1 MKKLVAC
8 LLSVATMVATLYTPA
23 FAYEGQPLGR
33 NVAYNRTV
41 NVSNS
46 FNTNEY
52 NKPDF
57 LTDGNLE
64 RGYQTACVSSNK
76 DNPYEDPQTW
86 SIDLG
91 RSYEI
96 DKIVLYWENAAA
108 KKYKIYVSE
117 NKTDW
122 MEVASEEAGE
132 KGRFKYDFAPTNA
145 RYVKIEL
152 EERTME
158 IYGYCMYEWQIF
170 TVGSVEEKEM
180 PNLAKNA
187 TAVASSDDGENSAE
201 KAIDGDEGTMW
212 RTEYIQDPT
221 VTDEEKADENI
232 TLSWNSPQTFDTVK
246 VKWGGGYMKGYKLQT
261 SDDGETWT
269 DMYEVTSG
277 IASEYRNIRLKEA
290 VTTSHLRL
298 QGITFGAYCFE
309 IYEIQ
314 VYDQTNVPVE
324 SINLNYTSKKLNL
337 DKEEDNKVELEY
349 KLSPF
354 NTSQTDI
361 VWSSSNE
368 AVAEVKNGVVT
379 GKSVGT
385 AIITIAS
392 KDNPNVNK
400 ECIVNVSRELDK
412 STVTAV
418 KSDNNIRVNWS
429 RVAHASSYILSRYNK
444 ITGFVG
450 KVYEGSDT
458 EFEDKDLLSGKYV
471 YTVTAVVDKN
481 DANANLYSNSISE
494 ESEAVI
500 IPEPVTGIEV
510 ANDYKHMGL
519 FVGGS
524 GKIRYSVLPGNATN
538 TNVTF
543 KSLNEKVATVD
554 ANGVVTGVSEGN
566 ADIVITTE
574 EGGFEAKCTVRVDG
588 IDARGIERV
597 GDKTVTMGLNQT
609 RQLQVKITPSD
620 TTNKNVQWTSSNNSV
635 ATVDSNGVVT
645 SKNSGSTIITATTH
659 NGLKTEFF
667 IEVETPVTNI
677 TLNSNEINLNPGGTF
692 KLDATVN
699 PSNASNKNIKWISA
713 NESIATV
720 DQSGNVAADVAGT
733 TYISAV
739 SADGKVVATCTVN
752 VSKPVVTKPAKVKIK
767 SAKKKGKKVTLKW
780 KKISDAAGYVVYMKT
795 NSGKFKAV
803 KTVKKAKK
811 VKAVISLKKGN
822 KYSFKIRAYKLDEET
837 NVYGAYSKIKKVQIG
852 QLLSKISFMPRISR
866 NS

>member
-8 LLSVATMVATLYTPA
+8 LLSVATMVTTLYTPA

-86 SIDLG
+86 SMDLG

-96 DKIVLYWENAAA
+96 DKVVLYWENAAA

-180 PNLAKNA
+180 PNLAENA

-349 KLSPF
+349 NLSPS

-368 AVAEVKNGVVT
+368 AVAEVKNGVVA
-379 GKSVGT
+379 GKSVGR
-385 AIITIAS
+385 ADITIAS
-392 KDNPNVNK
+392 KDNPNVK
-400 ECIVNVSRELDK
+400 KTCVVYVSKELDK
-412 STVTAV
+412 SKVTAV
-418 KSDNNIRVNWS
+418 RNDKNINVNWTK
-429 RVAHASSYILSRYNK
+429 VAHASSYVLSRYNK
-444 ITGFVG
+444 ITGIVNDI
-450 KVYEGSDT
+450 YEGTDT
-458 EFEDKDLLSGKYV
+458 AFEDKDLTSGKYV
-471 YTVTAVVDKN
+471 YTVKAILDEN
-481 DANANLYSNSISE
+481 EADANLYSNSVSE

-510 ANDYKHMGL
+510 ANGYQHMGL

-720 DQSGNVAADVAGT
+720 DQSGNVTADVAGT

-837 NVYGAYSKIKKVQIG
+837 NVYGAYSKIKKV
-852 QLLSKISFMPRISR
+852 KM
-866 NS
+866 

>member
-8 LLSVATMVATLYTPA
+8 LLSVATTVATLYTPA

-86 SIDLG
+86 SMDLG

-96 DKIVLYWENAAA
+96 DKVVLYWENAAA

-180 PNLAKNA
+180 PNLAENA
-187 TAVASSDDGENSAE
+187 TAVSSSDDGENSAE

-221 VTDEEKADENI
+221 VTDEEKANENI

-337 DKEEDNKVELEY
+337 DKKEDNKVELEY
-349 KLSPF
+349 NLAPS
-354 NTSQTDI
+354 NTSQTDV

-368 AVAEVKNGVVT
+368 AVAEVKNGVVA
-379 GKSVGT
+379 GKSVGR
-385 AIITIAS
+385 ADITIAS
-392 KDNPNVNK
+392 KDNPNVK
-400 ECIVNVSRELDK
+400 KTCVVYVSKELDK
-412 STVTAV
+412 SKVTAV
-418 KSDNNIRVNWS
+418 RNDKNINVNWTK
-429 RVAHASSYILSRYNK
+429 VAHASSYVLSRYNK
-444 ITGFVG
+444 STGIVNDI
-450 KVYEGSDT
+450 YEGTDT
-458 EFEDKDLLSGKYV
+458 AFEDKDLTSGKYV
-471 YTVTAVVDKN
+471 YTVKAIVDEN
-481 DANANLYSNSISE
+481 AADANLYSNSVSE

-500 IPEPVTGIEV
+500 IPESVTGIEV
-510 ANDYKHMGL
+510 ANDYQHMGL
-519 FVGGS
+519 FVGGI
-524 GKIRYSVLPGNATN
+524 GKIRYSVLPNNATN

-543 KSLNEKVATVD
+543 KSLNEKVAIVD

-720 DQSGNVAADVAGT
+720 DQSGNVTADVAGT

-803 KTVKKAKK
+803 KTVKKAKT

-837 NVYGAYSKIKKVQIG
+837 NVYGAYSKIKKV
-852 QLLSKISFMPRISR
+852 KM
-866 NS
+866 

>member
-180 PNLAKNA
+180 SNLAENA

-212 RTEYIQDPT
+212 RTEYIQDPK

-349 KLSPF
+349 NIAPS
-354 NTSQTDI
+354 NTSQTDV

-368 AVAEVKNGVVT
+368 AVAEVKNGVVA
-379 GKSVGT
+379 GKSVGR
-385 AIITIAS
+385 ADITIAS
-392 KDNPNVNK
+392 KDNQNVK
-400 ECIVNVSRELDK
+400 KTCVVYVSKELDK
-412 STVTAV
+412 SKVTAV
-418 KSDNNIRVNWS
+418 RNDKNINVNWTK
-429 RVAHASSYILSRYNK
+429 VAHASSYVLSRYNK
-444 ITGFVG
+444 STGIVNDI
-450 KVYEGSDT
+450 YEGTDT
-458 EFEDKDLLSGKYV
+458 AFEDKDLTSGKYV
-471 YTVTAVVDKN
+471 YTVKAIVDEN
-481 DANANLYSNSISE
+481 DADANLYSNSVSE

-510 ANDYKHMGL
+510 ANDYQHMGL

-659 NGLKTEFF
+659 NELKTEFF
-667 IEVETPVTNI
+667 IEVETSVTNI

-837 NVYGAYSKIKKVQIG
+837 NVYGAYSKIKKV
-852 QLLSKISFMPRISR
+852 KM
-866 NS
+866 

>member
-86 SIDLG
+86 SMDLG

-96 DKIVLYWENAAA
+96 DKVVLYWENAAA

-180 PNLAKNA
+180 PNLAENA
-187 TAVASSDDGENSAE
+187 TAVSSSDDGENSAE

-221 VTDEEKADENI
+221 VTDEEKANENI

-349 KLSPF
+349 NIAPS
-354 NTSQTDI
+354 NTSQTDV

-368 AVAEVKNGVVT
+368 AVAEVKNGVVA
-379 GKSVGT
+379 GKSVGR
-385 AIITIAS
+385 ADITIAS
-392 KDNPNVNK
+392 KDNPNVK
-400 ECIVNVSRELDK
+400 KTCVVYVSKELDK
-412 STVTAV
+412 SKVTAV
-418 KSDNNIRVNWS
+418 RNDKNINVNWTK
-429 RVAHASSYILSRYNK
+429 VAHASSYVLSRYNK
-444 ITGFVG
+444 STGIVNDI
-450 KVYEGSDT
+450 YEGTDT
-458 EFEDKDLLSGKYV
+458 AFEDKDLTSGKYV
-471 YTVTAVVDKN
+471 YTVKAIVDEN
-481 DANANLYSNSISE
+481 AADANLYSNSVSE

-500 IPEPVTGIEV
+500 IPESVTGIEV
-510 ANDYKHMGL
+510 ANDYQHMGL

-524 GKIRYSVLPGNATN
+524 GKIRYSVIPSNATN

-543 KSLNEKVATVD
+543 KSLNEKVAIVD

-588 IDARGIERV
+588 IDARDIERV

-635 ATVDSNGVVT
+635 ATVDSNGVVI

-720 DQSGNVAADVAGT
+720 DQSGNVTADVAGT

-803 KTVKKAKK
+803 KTVKKAKT

-837 NVYGAYSKIKKVQIG
+837 NVYGAYSKIKKV
-852 QLLSKISFMPRISR
+852 KM
-866 NS
+866 

>member
-23 FAYEGQPLGR
+23 LAYDGQPLGE
-33 NVAYNRTV
+33 NVAYRRTV
-41 NVSNS
+41 DVSNS

-57 LTDGNLE
+57 LTDGNLD

-86 SIDLG
+86 SMDLG

-145 RYVKIEL
+145 RYVKIKL

-170 TVGSVEEKEM
+170 TVGSVEEKEV
-180 PNLAKNA
+180 PNLAENA
-187 TAVASSDDGENSAE
+187 TVVASSDDGENSAE

-212 RTEYIQDPT
+212 RTEYIQDQT
-221 VTDEEKADENI
+221 VTDEEKANENI

-349 KLSPF
+349 NIAPS
-354 NTSQTDI
+354 NTSQTDV

-368 AVAEVKNGVVT
+368 AVAEVKNGVVA
-379 GKSVGT
+379 GKSVGR
-385 AIITIAS
+385 ADITIAS
-392 KDNPNVNK
+392 KDNPNVK
-400 ECIVNVSRELDK
+400 KICVVYVSKELDK
-412 STVTAV
+412 SKVTAV
-418 KSDNNIRVNWS
+418 RNDKNINVNWTK
-429 RVAHASSYILSRYNK
+429 VAHASSYVLSRYNK
-444 ITGFVG
+444 ITGIVNDI
-450 KVYEGSDT
+450 YEGTDT
-458 EFEDKDLLSGKYV
+458 AFEDKDLTSGKYV
-471 YTVTAVVDKN
+471 YTVKAIVDEN
-481 DANANLYSNSISE
+481 DADTNLYSNSVSE

-510 ANDYKHMGL
+510 ANDYQHMGL

-538 TNVTF
+538 TNATF

-609 RQLQVKITPSD
+609 SQLQVKITPSD

-635 ATVDSNGVVT
+635 ATVDSNGGVT
-645 SKNSGSTIITATTH
+645 SKNSGSTIITVTTH

-803 KTVKKAKK
+803 KTVKKAKT

-837 NVYGAYSKIKKVQIG
+837 NVYGAYSKIKKV
-852 QLLSKISFMPRISR
+852 KM
-866 NS
+866 

>member
-64 RGYQTACVSSNK
+64 RGYQTACVSLNK

-86 SIDLG
+86 SMDLG

-96 DKIVLYWENAAA
+96 NKVVLYWENAAA

-180 PNLAKNA
+180 PNLAENA
-187 TAVASSDDGENSAE
+187 TAVSSSDDGENSAE

-221 VTDEEKADENI
+221 VTDEEKANENI

-324 SINLNYTSKKLNL
+324 NINLNYTSKKLNL

-349 KLSPF
+349 NLAPS
-354 NTSQTDI
+354 NTSQTDV

-368 AVAEVKNGVVT
+368 AVAEVKNGVVA
-379 GKSVGT
+379 GKSVGR
-385 AIITIAS
+385 ADITIAS
-392 KDNPNVNK
+392 KDNPNVK
-400 ECIVNVSRELDK
+400 KTCVVYVSKELDK
-412 STVTAV
+412 SKVTAV
-418 KSDNNIRVNWS
+418 RNDKNINVNWTK
-429 RVAHASSYILSRYNK
+429 VAHASSYVLSRYNK
-444 ITGFVG
+444 STGIVNDI
-450 KVYEGSDT
+450 YEGTDT
-458 EFEDKDLLSGKYV
+458 AFEDKDLTSGKYV
-471 YTVTAVVDKN
+471 YTVKAIVDEN
-481 DANANLYSNSISE
+481 AADANLYSNSVSE

-500 IPEPVTGIEV
+500 IPESVTGIEV
-510 ANDYKHMGL
+510 ANDYQHMGL

-524 GKIRYSVLPGNATN
+524 GKIRYSVIPSNATN

-543 KSLNEKVATVD
+543 KSLNEKVAIVD

-720 DQSGNVAADVAGT
+720 DQSGNVTADVAGT

-739 SADGKVVATCTVN
+739 SADGKVIATCTVN

-803 KTVKKAKK
+803 KTVKKAKT

-837 NVYGAYSKIKKVQIG
+837 NVYGAYSKIKKV
-852 QLLSKISFMPRISR
+852 KM
-866 NS
+866 

>member
-1 MKKLVAC
+1 
-8 LLSVATMVATLYTPA
+8 
-23 FAYEGQPLGR
+23 
-33 NVAYNRTV
+33 
-41 NVSNS
+41 
-46 FNTNEY
+46 
-52 NKPDF
+52 
-57 LTDGNLE
+57 
-64 RGYQTACVSSNK
+64 
-76 DNPYEDPQTW
+76 
-86 SIDLG
+86 
-91 RSYEI
+91 
-96 DKIVLYWENAAA
+96 
-108 KKYKIYVSE
+108 
-117 NKTDW
+117 

-392 KDNPNVNK
+392 KDNQNVK
-400 ECIVNVSRELDK
+400 KTCVVYVSKELDK
-412 STVTAV
+412 SKVTAV
-418 KSDNNIRVNWS
+418 RNDKNINVNWTK
-429 RVAHASSYILSRYNK
+429 VAHASSYVLLRYNK
-444 ITGFVG
+444 STGIVNDI
-450 KVYEGSDT
+450 YEGTDT
-458 EFEDKDLLSGKYV
+458 AFEDKDLTSGKYV
-471 YTVTAVVDKN
+471 YTVKAIVDEN
-481 DANANLYSNSISE
+481 DADANLYSNSVSE

-510 ANDYKHMGL
+510 ANDYQHMGL

-588 IDARGIERV
+588 IDARDIERV

-635 ATVDSNGVVT
+635 TTVDSNGVVT

-720 DQSGNVAADVAGT
+720 DRSGNVTADVAGT

-837 NVYGAYSKIKKVQIG
+837 NVYGAYSKIKKV
-852 QLLSKISFMPRISR
+852 KM
-866 NS
+866 

>member
-86 SIDLG
+86 SMDLG

-96 DKIVLYWENAAA
+96 DKVVLYWENAAA

-117 NKTDW
+117 NKIDW

-180 PNLAKNA
+180 PNLAENA
-187 TAVASSDDGENSAE
+187 TAVSSSDDGENSAE

-221 VTDEEKADENI
+221 VTDEEKANENI

-246 VKWGGGYMKGYKLQT
+246 VKWGGGYMKGYKLQI

-337 DKEEDNKVELEY
+337 DKKEDNKVELEY
-349 KLSPF
+349 NLAPS
-354 NTSQTDI
+354 NTSQTDV

-368 AVAEVKNGVVT
+368 AVAEVKNGVVA
-379 GKSVGT
+379 GKSVGR
-385 AIITIAS
+385 ADITIAS
-392 KDNPNVNK
+392 KDNPNVK
-400 ECIVNVSRELDK
+400 KTCVVYVSKELDK
-412 STVTAV
+412 SKVTAV
-418 KSDNNIRVNWS
+418 RNDKNINVNWTK
-429 RVAHASSYILSRYNK
+429 VAHASSYVLSRYNK
-444 ITGFVG
+444 STGIVNDI
-450 KVYEGSDT
+450 YEGTDT
-458 EFEDKDLLSGKYV
+458 AFEDKDLTSGKYV
-471 YTVTAVVDKN
+471 YTVKAIVDEN
-481 DANANLYSNSISE
+481 AADANLYSNSVSE

-500 IPEPVTGIEV
+500 IPESVTGIEV
-510 ANDYKHMGL
+510 ANDYQHMGL
-519 FVGGS
+519 FVGGI
-524 GKIRYSVLPGNATN
+524 GKIRYSVLPNNATN

-543 KSLNEKVATVD
+543 KSLNEKVAIVD

-635 ATVDSNGVVT
+635 ATVDSNGVVI

-720 DQSGNVAADVAGT
+720 DQSGNVTADVAGT

-767 SAKKKGKKVTLKW
+767 SANKKGKKVTLKW

-803 KTVKKAKK
+803 KTVKKAKT

-837 NVYGAYSKIKKVQIG
+837 NVYGAYSKIKKV
-852 QLLSKISFMPRISR
+852 KM
-866 NS
+866 

>member
-57 LTDGNLE
+57 LTDGNFE

-180 PNLAKNA
+180 SNLAENA

-212 RTEYIQDPT
+212 RTEYIQDPK

-349 KLSPF
+349 NLSPS

-368 AVAEVKNGVVT
+368 AVVEVKNGVVT
-379 GKSVGT
+379 GKSVGR
-385 AIITIAS
+385 ADITIAS
-392 KDNPNVNK
+392 KDNPNVK
-400 ECIVNVSRELDK
+400 KTCVVYVSKELDK
-412 STVTAV
+412 SKVTAV
-418 KSDNNIRVNWS
+418 RNDKNINVNWTK
-429 RVAHASSYILSRYNK
+429 VAHASSYVLSRYNK
-444 ITGFVG
+444 STGIVNDI
-450 KVYEGSDT
+450 YEGTDT
-458 EFEDKDLLSGKYV
+458 AFEDKDLTSGKYI
-471 YTVTAVVDKN
+471 YTVKAIVDEN
-481 DANANLYSNSISE
+481 DADANLYSNSVSE

-510 ANDYKHMGL
+510 ANDYQHMGL

-659 NGLKTEFF
+659 NELKTEFF
-667 IEVETPVTNI
+667 IEVETSVTNI
-677 TLNSNEINLNPGGTF
+677 TLNSNEINLNTGGTF

-752 VSKPVVTKPAKVKIK
+752 VSKLVVTKPAKVKIK

-837 NVYGAYSKIKKVQIG
+837 NVYGAYSKIKKV
-852 QLLSKISFMPRISR
+852 KM
-866 NS
+866 

>member
-86 SIDLG
+86 SMDLG

-96 DKIVLYWENAAA
+96 DKVVLYWENAAA

-180 PNLAKNA
+180 PNLAENA

-221 VTDEEKADENI
+221 VTDEEKANENI

-349 KLSPF
+349 NLAPS
-354 NTSQTDI
+354 NTSQTDV
-361 VWSSSNE
+361 VWSSSNK
-368 AVAEVKNGVVT
+368 AVAEVKNGVVA
-379 GKSVGT
+379 GKSVGR
-385 AIITIAS
+385 ADITIAS
-392 KDNPNVNK
+392 KDNPNVK
-400 ECIVNVSRELDK
+400 KTCVVYVSKELDK
-412 STVTAV
+412 SKVTAV
-418 KSDNNIRVNWS
+418 RNDKNINVNWTK
-429 RVAHASSYILSRYNK
+429 VAHASSYVLSRYNK
-444 ITGFVG
+444 STGIVNDI
-450 KVYEGSDT
+450 YEGTDT
-458 EFEDKDLLSGKYV
+458 AFEDKDLTSGKYV
-471 YTVTAVVDKN
+471 YTVKAIVDEN
-481 DANANLYSNSISE
+481 AADANLYSNSVSE

-510 ANDYKHMGL
+510 ANDYQHMGL

-524 GKIRYSVLPGNATN
+524 GKIRYSVLPSNATN

-597 GDKTVTMGLNQT
+597 GDKTVTMVLNQT

-635 ATVDSNGVVT
+635 ATVDSNGVVI

-720 DQSGNVAADVAGT
+720 DQSGNVTADVAGT

-803 KTVKKAKK
+803 KTVKKAKT

-837 NVYGAYSKIKKVQIG
+837 NVYGAYSKIKKV
-852 QLLSKISFMPRISR
+852 KM
-866 NS
+866 

>member
-86 SIDLG
+86 SMDLG

-96 DKIVLYWENAAA
+96 DKVVLYWENTAA

-180 PNLAKNA
+180 PNLAENA
-187 TAVASSDDGENSAE
+187 TAVSSSDDGENSAE

-221 VTDEEKADENI
+221 VTDEEKANENI

-337 DKEEDNKVELEY
+337 DKKEDNKVELEY
-349 KLSPF
+349 NLAPS
-354 NTSQTDI
+354 NTSQTDV

-368 AVAEVKNGVVT
+368 AVAEVKNGVVA
-379 GKSVGT
+379 GKSVGR
-385 AIITIAS
+385 ADITIAS
-392 KDNPNVNK
+392 KDNPNVK
-400 ECIVNVSRELDK
+400 KTCVVYVSKELDK
-412 STVTAV
+412 SKVTAV
-418 KSDNNIRVNWS
+418 RNDKNINVNWTK
-429 RVAHASSYILSRYNK
+429 VAHASSYVLSRYNK
-444 ITGFVG
+444 STGIVNDI
-450 KVYEGSDT
+450 YEGTDT
-458 EFEDKDLLSGKYV
+458 AFEDKDLTSGKYV
-471 YTVTAVVDKN
+471 YTVKAIVDEN
-481 DANANLYSNSISE
+481 AADANLYSNSVSE

-500 IPEPVTGIEV
+500 IPESVTGIEV
-510 ANDYKHMGL
+510 ANDYQHMGL

-524 GKIRYSVLPGNATN
+524 GKIRYSVIPSNATN

-543 KSLNEKVATVD
+543 KSLNEKVAIVD

-635 ATVDSNGVVT
+635 ATVDSNGVVI

-720 DQSGNVAADVAGT
+720 DQSGNVTADVAGT

-739 SADGKVVATCTVN
+739 SADGKVIATCTVN

-803 KTVKKAKK
+803 KTVKKAKT

-837 NVYGAYSKIKKVQIG
+837 NVYGAYSKIKKV
-852 QLLSKISFMPRISR
+852 KM
-866 NS
+866 

>member
-86 SIDLG
+86 SMDLG

-96 DKIVLYWENAAA
+96 DKVVLYWENAAA

-180 PNLAKNA
+180 PNLAENA

-221 VTDEEKADENI
+221 VTDEEKANENI

-324 SINLNYTSKKLNL
+324 NINLNYTSKKLNL

-349 KLSPF
+349 NLAPS
-354 NTSQTDI
+354 NTSQPDV

-368 AVAEVKNGVVT
+368 AVAEVKNGVVA
-379 GKSVGT
+379 GKSVGR
-385 AIITIAS
+385 ADITIAS
-392 KDNPNVNK
+392 KDNPNVK
-400 ECIVNVSRELDK
+400 KTCVVYVSKELDK
-412 STVTAV
+412 SKVTAV
-418 KSDNNIRVNWS
+418 RNDKNINVNWTK
-429 RVAHASSYILSRYNK
+429 VAHASSYVLSRYNK
-444 ITGFVG
+444 STGIVNDI
-450 KVYEGSDT
+450 YEGTDT
-458 EFEDKDLLSGKYV
+458 AFEDKDLTSGKYV
-471 YTVTAVVDKN
+471 YTVKAIVDEN
-481 DANANLYSNSISE
+481 AADANLYSNSVSE

-500 IPEPVTGIEV
+500 IPESVTGIEV
-510 ANDYKHMGL
+510 ANDYQHMGL

-524 GKIRYSVLPGNATN
+524 GKIRYSVLPSNATN

-543 KSLNEKVATVD
+543 KSLNEKVAIVD

-635 ATVDSNGVVT
+635 ATVDSNGVVI

-720 DQSGNVAADVAGT
+720 DKSGNVTADVAGT

-739 SADGKVVATCTVN
+739 SADGKVIATCTVN

-803 KTVKKAKK
+803 KTVKKAKT

-837 NVYGAYSKIKKVQIG
+837 NVFGDYSKIKKV
-852 QLLSKISFMPRISR
+852 KM
-866 NS
+866 

>member
-86 SIDLG
+86 SMDLG

-96 DKIVLYWENAAA
+96 DKVVLYWENAAA

-180 PNLAKNA
+180 PNLAENA

-221 VTDEEKADENI
+221 VTDEEKANENI

-246 VKWGGGYMKGYKLQT
+246 VKWGGGYMKGYKLQI

-349 KLSPF
+349 NLAPS
-354 NTSQTDI
+354 NTSQTDV

-368 AVAEVKNGVVT
+368 AVAEVKNGVVA
-379 GKSVGT
+379 GKSVGR
-385 AIITIAS
+385 ADITIAS
-392 KDNPNVNK
+392 KDNPNVK
-400 ECIVNVSRELDK
+400 KTCVVYVSKELDK
-412 STVTAV
+412 SKVTAV
-418 KSDNNIRVNWS
+418 RNDKNINVNWTK
-429 RVAHASSYILSRYNK
+429 VAHASSYVLSRYNK
-444 ITGFVG
+444 STGIVNDI
-450 KVYEGSDT
+450 YEGTDT
-458 EFEDKDLLSGKYV
+458 AFEDKDLTSGKYV
-471 YTVTAVVDKN
+471 YTVKAIVDEN
-481 DANANLYSNSISE
+481 AADANLYSNSVSE

-510 ANDYKHMGL
+510 ANDYQHMGL

-524 GKIRYSVLPGNATN
+524 GKIRYSVLPSNATN

-543 KSLNEKVATVD
+543 KSLNEKVAIVD

-574 EGGFEAKCTVRVDG
+574 EGGFEAKCAVRVDG

-635 ATVDSNGVVT
+635 ATVDSNGVVI

-720 DQSGNVAADVAGT
+720 DQSGNVTADVAGT

-739 SADGKVVATCTVN
+739 SADCKVVATCTVN

-803 KTVKKAKK
+803 KTVKKAKT

-837 NVYGAYSKIKKVQIG
+837 NVYGAYSKIKKV
-852 QLLSKISFMPRISR
+852 KM
-866 NS
+866 

>member
-23 FAYEGQPLGR
+23 LAYDGQPLGE
-33 NVAYNRTV
+33 NVAYRRTV
-41 NVSNS
+41 DVSNS

-57 LTDGNLE
+57 LTDGNLD
-64 RGYQTACVSSNK
+64 RGYQTACVSTNK
-76 DNPYEDPQTW
+76 ENPYEDPQTW

-91 RSYEI
+91 KSYEI

-170 TVGSVEEKEM
+170 TVGSVEEKEV
-180 PNLAKNA
+180 PNLAENA

-212 RTEYIQDPT
+212 RTEYIQDQT
-221 VTDEEKADENI
+221 VTDEEKANENI

-349 KLSPF
+349 NIAPS
-354 NTSQTDI
+354 NTSQTDV

-368 AVAEVKNGVVT
+368 AVAEVKNGVVA
-379 GKSVGT
+379 GKSVGR
-385 AIITIAS
+385 ADITIAS
-392 KDNPNVNK
+392 KDNPNVK
-400 ECIVNVSRELDK
+400 KTCVVYVSKELDK
-412 STVTAV
+412 SKVTAV
-418 KSDNNIRVNWS
+418 RNDKNINVNWTK
-429 RVAHASSYILSRYNK
+429 VAHASSYVLSRYNK
-444 ITGFVG
+444 ITGIVNDI
-450 KVYEGSDT
+450 YEGTDT
-458 EFEDKDLLSGKYV
+458 AFEDKDLTSGKYV
-471 YTVTAVVDKN
+471 YTVKAILDEN
-481 DANANLYSNSISE
+481 EADANLYSNSVSE

-510 ANDYKHMGL
+510 ANDYQHMGL

-588 IDARGIERV
+588 IDARDIERV

-635 ATVDSNGVVT
+635 TTVDSNGVVT

-803 KTVKKAKK
+803 KTVKKAKT

-837 NVYGAYSKIKKVQIG
+837 NVYGAYSKIKKV
-852 QLLSKISFMPRISR
+852 KM
-866 NS
+866 

>member
-86 SIDLG
+86 SMDLG

-96 DKIVLYWENAAA
+96 DKVVLYWENAAA

-158 IYGYCMYEWQIF
+158 IYGYWMYEWQIF

-180 PNLAKNA
+180 PNLAENA

-221 VTDEEKADENI
+221 VTDEEKANENI

-324 SINLNYTSKKLNL
+324 NINLNYTSKKLNL

-349 KLSPF
+349 NLAPS
-354 NTSQTDI
+354 NTSQTDV

-368 AVAEVKNGVVT
+368 AVAEVKNGVVA
-379 GKSVGT
+379 GKSVGR
-385 AIITIAS
+385 ADITIAS
-392 KDNPNVNK
+392 KDNPNVK
-400 ECIVNVSRELDK
+400 KTCVVYVSKELDNSK
-412 STVTAV
+412 VTAV
-418 KSDNNIRVNWS
+418 RNDKNINVNWTK
-429 RVAHASSYILSRYNK
+429 VAHASSYVLSRYNK
-444 ITGFVG
+444 STGIVNDI
-450 KVYEGSDT
+450 YEGTDT
-458 EFEDKDLLSGKYV
+458 AFEDKDLTSGKYV
-471 YTVTAVVDKN
+471 YTVKAIVDEN
-481 DANANLYSNSISE
+481 DADANFYSNSVSE

-500 IPEPVTGIEV
+500 IPESVTGIEV
-510 ANDYKHMGL
+510 ANDYQHMGL

-524 GKIRYSVLPGNATN
+524 GKIRYSVLPSNATN

-574 EGGFEAKCTVRVDG
+574 EGGFEAKCAVRVDG

-635 ATVDSNGVVT
+635 ATVDSNGVVI

-720 DQSGNVAADVAGT
+720 DQSGNVTADVAGT

-803 KTVKKAKK
+803 KTVKKAKT

-837 NVYGAYSKIKKVQIG
+837 NVYGAYSKIKKV
-852 QLLSKISFMPRISR
+852 KM
-866 NS
+866 

>member
-64 RGYQTACVSSNK
+64 RGYQTVCVSSNK

-86 SIDLG
+86 SMDLE

-96 DKIVLYWENAAA
+96 DKVVLYWENAAA

-180 PNLAKNA
+180 PNLAENA
-187 TAVASSDDGENSAE
+187 TAVSSSDDGENSAE

-221 VTDEEKADENI
+221 VTDEEKANENI

-246 VKWGGGYMKGYKLQT
+246 VKWGGGYMKGYKLQI

-349 KLSPF
+349 NLAPS
-354 NTSQTDI
+354 NTSQTDV

-368 AVAEVKNGVVT
+368 AVAEVKNGVVA
-379 GKSVGT
+379 GKSVGR
-385 AIITIAS
+385 ADITIAS
-392 KDNPNVNK
+392 KDNPNVK
-400 ECIVNVSRELDK
+400 KTCVVYVSKELDK
-412 STVTAV
+412 SKVTAV
-418 KSDNNIRVNWS
+418 RNDKNINVNWTK
-429 RVAHASSYILSRYNK
+429 VAHASSYVLSRYNK
-444 ITGFVG
+444 STGIVNDI
-450 KVYEGSDT
+450 YEGTDT
-458 EFEDKDLLSGKYV
+458 AFEDKDLTSGKYV
-471 YTVTAVVDKN
+471 YTVKAIVDEN
-481 DANANLYSNSISE
+481 DADANLYSNSVSE

-500 IPEPVTGIEV
+500 IPESVTGIEV
-510 ANDYKHMGL
+510 ANDYQHMGL

-524 GKIRYSVLPGNATN
+524 GKIRYSVLPSNATN

-543 KSLNEKVATVD
+543 KSLNEKVAIVD

-677 TLNSNEINLNPGGTF
+677 TLNSNEINLNQGGTF

-720 DQSGNVAADVAGT
+720 DQSGNVTADVAGT

-739 SADGKVVATCTVN
+739 SADGKVIATCTVN

-803 KTVKKAKK
+803 KTVKKAKT

-837 NVYGAYSKIKKVQIG
+837 NVYGAYSKIKKV
-852 QLLSKISFMPRISR
+852 KM
-866 NS
+866 

>member
-86 SIDLG
+86 SMDLG
-91 RSYEI
+91 RSYQI
-96 DKIVLYWENAAA
+96 DKVVLYWENAAA

-145 RYVKIEL
+145 RYVKIKL

-170 TVGSVEEKEM
+170 TVGSVEEKEV
-180 PNLAKNA
+180 PNLAENA

-212 RTEYIQDPT
+212 RTEYIQDQT
-221 VTDEEKADENI
+221 VTDEEKANENI

-246 VKWGGGYMKGYKLQT
+246 VKWGGGYMKGYKLQI

-349 KLSPF
+349 NLSPS

-379 GKSVGT
+379 GKSVGR
-385 AIITIAS
+385 ADITIAS
-392 KDNPNVNK
+392 KDNPNVK
-400 ECIVNVSRELDK
+400 KTCVVYVSKELDK
-412 STVTAV
+412 SKVTAV
-418 KSDNNIRVNWS
+418 RNDKNINVNWTK
-429 RVAHASSYILSRYNK
+429 VAHASSYVLSRYNK
-444 ITGFVG
+444 STGIVNDI
-450 KVYEGSDT
+450 YEGTDT
-458 EFEDKDLLSGKYV
+458 AFEDKDLTSGKYV
-471 YTVTAVVDKN
+471 YTVKAIVDEN
-481 DANANLYSNSISE
+481 AADANLYSNSVSE

-510 ANDYKHMGL
+510 ANDYQHMGL

-543 KSLNEKVATVD
+543 KSLNEKVAIVD

-720 DQSGNVAADVAGT
+720 DQSGNVTADVAGT

-803 KTVKKAKK
+803 KTVKKAKT

-837 NVYGAYSKIKKVQIG
+837 NVYGAYSKIKKV
-852 QLLSKISFMPRISR
+852 KM
-866 NS
+866 

>member
-170 TVGSVEEKEM
+170 TVGSDEEKEM
-180 PNLAKNA
+180 PNLAENA

-314 VYDQTNVPVE
+314 IYDQTNVPVE

-349 KLSPF
+349 NLSPS

-368 AVAEVKNGVVT
+368 AVAKVKNGVVT

-392 KDNPNVNK
+392 KDNPNVK
-400 ECIVNVSRELDK
+400 KTCVVYVSKELDK
-412 STVTAV
+412 SKVTAV
-418 KSDNNIRVNWS
+418 RNDKNINVNWTK
-429 RVAHASSYILSRYNK
+429 VAHASSYVLLRYNK
-444 ITGFVG
+444 STGIVNDI
-450 KVYEGSDT
+450 YEGTDT
-458 EFEDKDLLSGKYV
+458 AFEDKDLTSGKYV
-471 YTVTAVVDKN
+471 YTVKAIVDEN
-481 DANANLYSNSISE
+481 DADANLYSNSVSE

-510 ANDYKHMGL
+510 ANDYQHMGL

-588 IDARGIERV
+588 INARGIERV
-597 GDKTVTMGLNQT
+597 GDKTVTMGQNQT

-635 ATVDSNGVVT
+635 ATVDSNGGVT
-645 SKNSGSTIITATTH
+645 SKNSGSTIITVTTH

-720 DQSGNVAADVAGT
+720 DQSGNVTADVAGT

-803 KTVKKAKK
+803 KTVKKAKT

-837 NVYGAYSKIKKVQIG
+837 NVYGAYSKIKKV
-852 QLLSKISFMPRISR
+852 KM
-866 NS
+866 

>member
-720 DQSGNVAADVAGT
+720 DQSGNVAAYVAGT

-837 NVYGAYSKIKKVQIG
+837 NVYGAYSKIKKV
-852 QLLSKISFMPRISR
+852 KM
-866 NS
+866 

>member
-23 FAYEGQPLGR
+23 LAYDGQPLGE
-33 NVAYNRTV
+33 NVAYRRTV
-41 NVSNS
+41 DVSNS

-57 LTDGNLE
+57 LTDGNLD
-64 RGYQTACVSSNK
+64 RGYQTACVSTNK
-76 DNPYEDPQTW
+76 ENPYEDPQTW

-91 RSYEI
+91 KSYEI

-180 PNLAKNA
+180 PNLAENA

-201 KAIDGDEGTMW
+201 KAIDDDKGTMW

-349 KLSPF
+349 NIAPS
-354 NTSQTDI
+354 NTSQTDV

-368 AVAEVKNGVVT
+368 AVAEVKNGVVA
-379 GKSVGT
+379 GKSVGR
-385 AIITIAS
+385 ADITIAS
-392 KDNPNVNK
+392 KDNPNVK
-400 ECIVNVSRELDK
+400 KICVVYVSKELDK
-412 STVTAV
+412 SKVTAV
-418 KSDNNIRVNWS
+418 RNDKNINVNWTK
-429 RVAHASSYILSRYNK
+429 VAHASSYVLSRYNK
-444 ITGFVG
+444 ITGIVNDI
-450 KVYEGSDT
+450 YEGTDT
-458 EFEDKDLLSGKYV
+458 AFEDKDLTSGKYV
-471 YTVTAVVDKN
+471 YTVKAIVDEN
-481 DANANLYSNSISE
+481 DADTNLYSNSVSE

-510 ANDYKHMGL
+510 ANDYQHMGL

-538 TNVTF
+538 TNATF

-609 RQLQVKITPSD
+609 SQLQVKITPSD

-635 ATVDSNGVVT
+635 ATVDSNGGVT
-645 SKNSGSTIITATTH
+645 SKNSGSTIITVTTH

-803 KTVKKAKK
+803 KTVKKAKT

-837 NVYGAYSKIKKVQIG
+837 NVYGAYSKIKKV
-852 QLLSKISFMPRISR
+852 KM
-866 NS
+866 

>member
-64 RGYQTACVSSNK
+64 IGYQTACVSSNK

-86 SIDLG
+86 SMDLG

-96 DKIVLYWENAAA
+96 DKVILYWENAAA

-145 RYVKIEL
+145 RYVKIKL

-170 TVGSVEEKEM
+170 TVGSVEEKEV
-180 PNLAKNA
+180 PNLAENA

-212 RTEYIQDPT
+212 RTEYIQDQT
-221 VTDEEKADENI
+221 VTDEEKANENI

-349 KLSPF
+349 NIAPS
-354 NTSQTDI
+354 NTSQTDV

-368 AVAEVKNGVVT
+368 AVAEVKNGVVA
-379 GKSVGT
+379 GKSVGR
-385 AIITIAS
+385 ADITIAS
-392 KDNPNVNK
+392 KDNPNVK
-400 ECIVNVSRELDK
+400 KTCVVYVSKELDK
-412 STVTAV
+412 SKVTAV
-418 KSDNNIRVNWS
+418 RNDKNINVNWTK
-429 RVAHASSYILSRYNK
+429 VAHASSYVLSRYNK
-444 ITGFVG
+444 ITGIVNDI
-450 KVYEGSDT
+450 YEGTDT
-458 EFEDKDLLSGKYV
+458 AFEDKDLTSGKYV
-471 YTVTAVVDKN
+471 YTVKAILDEN
-481 DANANLYSNSISE
+481 EADANLYSNSVSE

-510 ANDYKHMGL
+510 ANDYQHMGL

-659 NGLKTEFF
+659 NELKTEFF
-667 IEVETPVTNI
+667 IEVETSVTNI
-677 TLNSNEINLNPGGTF
+677 TLNSNEINLNTGGTF

-803 KTVKKAKK
+803 KTVKKAKT

-837 NVYGAYSKIKKVQIG
+837 NVYGAYSKIKKV
-852 QLLSKISFMPRISR
+852 KM
-866 NS
+866 

>member
-86 SIDLG
+86 SMDLG

-96 DKIVLYWENAAA
+96 DKVVLYWENAAA

-117 NKTDW
+117 NKTDR
-122 MEVASEEAGE
+122 MEVASEQAGE

-180 PNLAKNA
+180 PNLAENA
-187 TAVASSDDGENSAE
+187 TAVSSSDDGENSAE

-221 VTDEEKADENI
+221 VTDEEKANENI

-349 KLSPF
+349 NLAPS
-354 NTSQTDI
+354 NTSQTDV

-368 AVAEVKNGVVT
+368 AVAEVKNGVVA
-379 GKSVGT
+379 GKSVGR
-385 AIITIAS
+385 ADITIAS
-392 KDNPNVNK
+392 KDNPNVK
-400 ECIVNVSRELDK
+400 KTCVVYVSKELDK
-412 STVTAV
+412 SKVTAV
-418 KSDNNIRVNWS
+418 RNDKNINVNWTK
-429 RVAHASSYILSRYNK
+429 VAHASSYVLSRYNK
-444 ITGFVG
+444 STGIVNDI
-450 KVYEGSDT
+450 YEGTDT
-458 EFEDKDLLSGKYV
+458 AFEDKDLTSGKYV
-471 YTVTAVVDKN
+471 YTVKAIVDEN
-481 DANANLYSNSISE
+481 AADANLYSNSVSE

-510 ANDYKHMGL
+510 ANDYQHMGL

-524 GKIRYSVLPGNATN
+524 GKIRYSVLPSNATN

-543 KSLNEKVATVD
+543 KSLNEKVAIVD

-635 ATVDSNGVVT
+635 ATVDSNGVVI

-720 DQSGNVAADVAGT
+720 DQSGNVTADVAGT

-803 KTVKKAKK
+803 KTVKKAKT

-837 NVYGAYSKIKKVQIG
+837 NVYGAYSKIKKV
-852 QLLSKISFMPRISR
+852 KM
-866 NS
+866 

>member
-8 LLSVATMVATLYTPA
+8 LLSVATMVTTLYTPA

-86 SIDLG
+86 SMDLG

-96 DKIVLYWENAAA
+96 DKVVLYWENAAA

-180 PNLAKNA
+180 PNLAENA

-349 KLSPF
+349 NLSPS

-368 AVAEVKNGVVT
+368 AVAEVKNGVVA
-379 GKSVGT
+379 GKSVGR
-385 AIITIAS
+385 ADITIAS
-392 KDNPNVNK
+392 KDNPNVK
-400 ECIVNVSRELDK
+400 KTCVVYVSKELDK
-412 STVTAV
+412 SKVTAV
-418 KSDNNIRVNWS
+418 RNDKNINVNWTK
-429 RVAHASSYILSRYNK
+429 VAHASSYVLSRYNK
-444 ITGFVG
+444 ITGIVNDI
-450 KVYEGSDT
+450 YEGTDT
-458 EFEDKDLLSGKYV
+458 AFEDKDLTSGKYV
-471 YTVTAVVDKN
+471 YTVKAILDEN
-481 DANANLYSNSISE
+481 EADANLYSNSVSE

-510 ANDYKHMGL
+510 ANDYQHMGL

-720 DQSGNVAADVAGT
+720 DQSGNVTADVAGT

-767 SAKKKGKKVTLKW
+767 SAKKKGKKVTLK
-780 KKISDAAGYVVYMKT
+780 
-795 NSGKFKAV
+795 
-803 KTVKKAKK
+803 
-811 VKAVISLKKGN
+811 
-822 KYSFKIRAYKLDEET
+822 
-837 NVYGAYSKIKKVQIG
+837 
-852 QLLSKISFMPRISR
+852 
-866 NS
+866 

>member
-86 SIDLG
+86 SMDLG

-96 DKIVLYWENAAA
+96 DKVVLYWENAAA

-180 PNLAKNA
+180 SNLAENA

-212 RTEYIQDPT
+212 RTEYIQDST
-221 VTDEEKADENI
+221 VTDEEKANENI

-349 KLSPF
+349 NLAPS
-354 NTSQTDI
+354 NTSQTDV

-368 AVAEVKNGVVT
+368 AVAEVKNGVVA
-379 GKSVGT
+379 GKSVGR
-385 AIITIAS
+385 ADITIAS
-392 KDNPNVNK
+392 KDNPNVK
-400 ECIVNVSRELDK
+400 KTCVVYVSKELDK
-412 STVTAV
+412 SKVTAV
-418 KSDNNIRVNWS
+418 RNDKNINVNWTK
-429 RVAHASSYILSRYNK
+429 VAHASSYVLSRYNK
-444 ITGFVG
+444 STGIVNDI
-450 KVYEGSDT
+450 YEGTDT
-458 EFEDKDLLSGKYV
+458 AFEDKDLTSGKYV
-471 YTVTAVVDKN
+471 YTVKAIVDEN
-481 DANANLYSNSISE
+481 AADASLYSNSVSE

-500 IPEPVTGIEV
+500 IPESVTGIEV
-510 ANDYKHMGL
+510 ANDYQHMGL

-524 GKIRYSVLPGNATN
+524 GKIRYSVLPSNATN

-543 KSLNEKVATVD
+543 KSLNEKVAIVD

-720 DQSGNVAADVAGT
+720 DQSGNVTADVAGT
-733 TYISAV
+733 TYTSAV
-739 SADGKVVATCTVN
+739 SADGKVIATCTVN

-803 KTVKKAKK
+803 KTVKKAKT

-837 NVYGAYSKIKKVQIG
+837 NVYGAYSKIKKV
-852 QLLSKISFMPRISR
+852 KM
-866 NS
+866 

>member
-33 NVAYNRTV
+33 NVAYDRTV

-86 SIDLG
+86 SMDLG

-96 DKIVLYWENAAA
+96 DKVVLYWENAAA

-180 PNLAKNA
+180 PNLAENA
-187 TAVASSDDGENSAE
+187 TAVSSSDDGENSAE

-221 VTDEEKADENI
+221 VTDEEKANENI

-324 SINLNYTSKKLNL
+324 NINLNYTSKKLNL

-349 KLSPF
+349 NLAPS
-354 NTSQTDI
+354 NTSQPDV

-368 AVAEVKNGVVT
+368 AVAEVKNGVVV
-379 GKSVGT
+379 GKSVGR
-385 AIITIAS
+385 ADITIAS
-392 KDNPNVNK
+392 KDNPNVK
-400 ECIVNVSRELDK
+400 KTCVVYVSKELDK
-412 STVTAV
+412 SKVTAV
-418 KSDNNIRVNWS
+418 RNDKNINVNWTK
-429 RVAHASSYILSRYNK
+429 VAHASSYVLSRYNK
-444 ITGFVG
+444 STGIVNDI
-450 KVYEGSDT
+450 YEGTDT
-458 EFEDKDLLSGKYV
+458 AFEDKDLTSGKYV
-471 YTVTAVVDKN
+471 YTVKAIVDEN
-481 DANANLYSNSISE
+481 DADANLYSNSVSE

-500 IPEPVTGIEV
+500 IPESVTGIEV
-510 ANDYKHMGL
+510 ANDYQHMGL

-524 GKIRYSVLPGNATN
+524 GKIRYSVLPSNATN

-543 KSLNEKVATVD
+543 KSLNEKVAIVD

-645 SKNSGSTIITATTH
+645 SKNSGSTIITATTN

-677 TLNSNEINLNPGGTF
+677 TLNSNEINLNQGGTF

-720 DQSGNVAADVAGT
+720 DQSGNVTADVAGT

-739 SADGKVVATCTVN
+739 SADGKVIATCTVN

-803 KTVKKAKK
+803 KTVKKAKT

-837 NVYGAYSKIKKVQIG
+837 NVYGAYSKIKKV
-852 QLLSKISFMPRISR
+852 KM
-866 NS
+866 

>member
-23 FAYEGQPLGR
+23 LAYDGQPLGE
-33 NVAYNRTV
+33 NVAYRRTV
-41 NVSNS
+41 DVSNS

-57 LTDGNLE
+57 LTDGNLD
-64 RGYQTACVSSNK
+64 RGYQTACVSTNK
-76 DNPYEDPQTW
+76 ENPYEDPQTW

-91 RSYEI
+91 KSYEI

-122 MEVASEEAGE
+122 MEVVSEEAGE

-180 PNLAKNA
+180 PNLAENA

-201 KAIDGDEGTMW
+201 KAIDDDKGTMW

-349 KLSPF
+349 NLSPS

-368 AVAEVKNGVVT
+368 AVAKVKNGVVT

-392 KDNPNVNK
+392 KDNPNVK
-400 ECIVNVSRELDK
+400 KTCVVYVSKELDK
-412 STVTAV
+412 SKVTAV
-418 KSDNNIRVNWS
+418 RNDKNINVNWTK
-429 RVAHASSYILSRYNK
+429 VAHASSYVLSRYNK
-444 ITGFVG
+444 STGIVNDI
-450 KVYEGSDT
+450 YEGTDT
-458 EFEDKDLLSGKYV
+458 AFEDKDLTSGKYV
-471 YTVTAVVDKN
+471 YTVKAIVDEN
-481 DANANLYSNSISE
+481 DADTNLYSNSVSE

-659 NGLKTEFF
+659 NELKTEFF
-667 IEVETPVTNI
+667 IEVETSVTNI

-837 NVYGAYSKIKKVQIG
+837 NVYGAYSKIKKV
-852 QLLSKISFMPRISR
+852 KM
-866 NS
+866 

>member
-86 SIDLG
+86 SMDLG

-96 DKIVLYWENAAA
+96 DKVVLYWENAAA

-180 PNLAKNA
+180 PNLAENA

-221 VTDEEKADENI
+221 VTDEEKANENI

-337 DKEEDNKVELEY
+337 DKKEDNKVELEY
-349 KLSPF
+349 NLAPS
-354 NTSQTDI
+354 NTSQTDV

-368 AVAEVKNGVVT
+368 AVAEVKNGVVA
-379 GKSVGT
+379 GKSVGR
-385 AIITIAS
+385 ADITIAS
-392 KDNPNVNK
+392 KDNPNVK
-400 ECIVNVSRELDK
+400 KTCVVYVSKELDK
-412 STVTAV
+412 SKVTAV
-418 KSDNNIRVNWS
+418 RNDKNINVNWTK
-429 RVAHASSYILSRYNK
+429 VAHASSYVLSRYNK
-444 ITGFVG
+444 STGIVNDI
-450 KVYEGSDT
+450 YEGTDT
-458 EFEDKDLLSGKYV
+458 AFEDKDLTSGKYV
-471 YTVTAVVDKN
+471 YTVKAIVDEN
-481 DANANLYSNSISE
+481 AADANLYSNSVSE

-500 IPEPVTGIEV
+500 IPESVTGIEV
-510 ANDYKHMGL
+510 ANDYQHMGL

-524 GKIRYSVLPGNATN
+524 GKIRYSVLPSNATN

-543 KSLNEKVATVD
+543 KSLNEKVAIVD

-635 ATVDSNGVVT
+635 ATVDSNGVVI

-720 DQSGNVAADVAGT
+720 DQSGNVTADVAGT

-803 KTVKKAKK
+803 KTVKKAKT

-837 NVYGAYSKIKKVQIG
+837 NVYGAYSKIKKV
-852 QLLSKISFMPRISR
+852 KM
-866 NS
+866 

>member
-86 SIDLG
+86 SMDLG

-96 DKIVLYWENAAA
+96 DKVVLYWENAAA

-180 PNLAKNA
+180 PNLAENA

-221 VTDEEKADENI
+221 VTDEEKANENI

-349 KLSPF
+349 NLAPS
-354 NTSQTDI
+354 NTSQTDV

-368 AVAEVKNGVVT
+368 AVAEVKNGVVA
-379 GKSVGT
+379 GKSVGR
-385 AIITIAS
+385 ADITIVS
-392 KDNPNVNK
+392 KDNPNVK
-400 ECIVNVSRELDK
+400 KTCVVYVSKELDK
-412 STVTAV
+412 SKVTAV
-418 KSDNNIRVNWS
+418 RNDKNINVNWTK
-429 RVAHASSYILSRYNK
+429 VAHASSYVLSRYNK
-444 ITGFVG
+444 STGIVNDI
-450 KVYEGSDT
+450 YEGTDT
-458 EFEDKDLLSGKYV
+458 AFEDKDLTSGKYV
-471 YTVTAVVDKN
+471 YTVKAIVDEN
-481 DANANLYSNSISE
+481 AADANLYSNSVSE

-500 IPEPVTGIEV
+500 IPESVTGIEV
-510 ANDYKHMGL
+510 ANDYQHMGL

-524 GKIRYSVLPGNATN
+524 GKIRYSVIPSNATN

-543 KSLNEKVATVD
+543 KSLNEKVAIVD
-554 ANGVVTGVSEGN
+554 ANGVVTGVSEEN

-677 TLNSNEINLNPGGTF
+677 TLNSNEINLNQGGTF

-720 DQSGNVAADVAGT
+720 DQSGNVTADVAGT

-739 SADGKVVATCTVN
+739 SADGKVIATCTVN
-752 VSKPVVTKPAKVKIK
+752 ASKPVVTKPAKVKIK

-803 KTVKKAKK
+803 KTVKKAKT

-837 NVYGAYSKIKKVQIG
+837 NVYGAYSKIKKV
-852 QLLSKISFMPRISR
+852 KM
-866 NS
+866 

>member
-23 FAYEGQPLGR
+23 LAYDGQPLGE
-33 NVAYNRTV
+33 NVAYRRTV
-41 NVSNS
+41 DVSNS

-57 LTDGNLE
+57 LTDGNLD

-86 SIDLG
+86 SMDLG

-145 RYVKIEL
+145 RYVKIKL

-170 TVGSVEEKEM
+170 TVGSVEEKEV
-180 PNLAKNA
+180 PNLAENA

-212 RTEYIQDPT
+212 RTEYIQDQT
-221 VTDEEKADENI
+221 VTDEEKANENI

-349 KLSPF
+349 NLSPS

-368 AVAEVKNGVVT
+368 AVVEVKNGVVT

-392 KDNPNVNK
+392 KDNPNVK
-400 ECIVNVSRELDK
+400 KTCVVYVSKELDK
-412 STVTAV
+412 SKVTAV
-418 KSDNNIRVNWS
+418 RNDKNINVNWTK
-429 RVAHASSYILSRYNK
+429 VAHASSYVLSRYNK
-444 ITGFVG
+444 STGIVNDI
-450 KVYEGSDT
+450 YEGTDT
-458 EFEDKDLLSGKYV
+458 AFEDKDLTSGKYV
-471 YTVTAVVDKN
+471 YTVKAIVDEN
-481 DANANLYSNSISE
+481 DADTNLYSNSVSE

-659 NGLKTEFF
+659 NELKTEFF
-667 IEVETPVTNI
+667 IEVETSVTNI

-837 NVYGAYSKIKKVQIG
+837 NVYGAYSKIKKV
-852 QLLSKISFMPRISR
+852 KM
-866 NS
+866 

>member
-64 RGYQTACVSSNK
+64 RGYQTAYVSSNK

-86 SIDLG
+86 SMDLG

-96 DKIVLYWENAAA
+96 NKVVLYLENAAA

-180 PNLAKNA
+180 PNLAENA

-201 KAIDGDEGTMW
+201 KAIDSDEGTMW
-212 RTEYIQDPT
+212 RTEYIQDST
-221 VTDEEKADENI
+221 VTDEEKANENI

-349 KLSPF
+349 NLAPS
-354 NTSQTDI
+354 NTSQTDV

-368 AVAEVKNGVVT
+368 AVAEVKNGVVA
-379 GKSVGT
+379 GKSVGR
-385 AIITIAS
+385 ADITIAS
-392 KDNPNVNK
+392 KDNPNVK
-400 ECIVNVSRELDK
+400 KTCVVYVSKELDK
-412 STVTAV
+412 SKVTAV
-418 KSDNNIRVNWS
+418 RNDKNININWTK
-429 RVAHASSYILSRYNK
+429 VAHASSYVLSRYNK
-444 ITGFVG
+444 STGIVNDI
-450 KVYEGSDT
+450 YEGTDT
-458 EFEDKDLLSGKYV
+458 AFEDKDLTSGKYV
-471 YTVTAVVDKN
+471 YTVKAIVDEN
-481 DANANLYSNSISE
+481 DADANLYSNSVSE
-494 ESEAVI
+494 EPEAVI
-500 IPEPVTGIEV
+500 IPESVTGIEV
-510 ANDYKHMGL
+510 ANDYQHMGL

-524 GKIRYSVLPGNATN
+524 GKIRYSVFPSNATN

-543 KSLNEKVATVD
+543 KSLNEKVAIVD

-574 EGGFEAKCTVRVDG
+574 EGGFEAKCTVHVDG

-609 RQLQVKITPSD
+609 RQLRVKITPSD

-720 DQSGNVAADVAGT
+720 DQSGNVTADVAGT

-803 KTVKKAKK
+803 KTVKKAKT

-837 NVYGAYSKIKKVQIG
+837 NVYGAYSKIKKV
-852 QLLSKISFMPRISR
+852 KM
-866 NS
+866 

>member
-86 SIDLG
+86 SMDLG

-96 DKIVLYWENAAA
+96 DKVVLYWENAAA

-180 PNLAKNA
+180 PNLAENA

-221 VTDEEKADENI
+221 VTDEEKANENI

-349 KLSPF
+349 NLAPS
-354 NTSQTDI
+354 NTSQTDV

-368 AVAEVKNGVVT
+368 AVAEVKNGVVA
-379 GKSVGT
+379 GKSVGR
-385 AIITIAS
+385 ADITIAS
-392 KDNPNVNK
+392 KDNPNVK
-400 ECIVNVSRELDK
+400 KTCVVYVSKELDK
-412 STVTAV
+412 SKVTAV
-418 KSDNNIRVNWS
+418 RNDKNINVNWTK
-429 RVAHASSYILSRYNK
+429 VAHASSYVLSRYNK
-444 ITGFVG
+444 STGIVNDI
-450 KVYEGSDT
+450 YEGTDT
-458 EFEDKDLLSGKYV
+458 AFEDKDLTSGKYV
-471 YTVTAVVDKN
+471 YTVKAIVDEN
-481 DANANLYSNSISE
+481 AADANLYSNSVSE

-500 IPEPVTGIEV
+500 IPESVTGIEV
-510 ANDYKHMGL
+510 ANDYQHMGL

-524 GKIRYSVLPGNATN
+524 GKIRYSVLPSNATN

-635 ATVDSNGVVT
+635 ATVDSNGVVI

-720 DQSGNVAADVAGT
+720 DQSGNVTADVAGT

-803 KTVKKAKK
+803 KTVKKAKT

-837 NVYGAYSKIKKVQIG
+837 NVYGAYSKIKKV
-852 QLLSKISFMPRISR
+852 KM
-866 NS
+866 

>member
-96 DKIVLYWENAAA
+96 DKIVLYWENAVA

-170 TVGSVEEKEM
+170 TVGSVEEKEV
-180 PNLAKNA
+180 PNLAENA

-201 KAIDGDEGTMW
+201 KAIDSDEGTMW
-212 RTEYIQDPT
+212 RTEYIQDQT
-221 VTDEEKADENI
+221 VTDEEKANENI

-349 KLSPF
+349 NLSPS

-379 GKSVGT
+379 GKSVGR
-385 AIITIAS
+385 ADITIAS
-392 KDNPNVNK
+392 KDNPNVK
-400 ECIVNVSRELDK
+400 KTCVVYVSKELDK
-412 STVTAV
+412 SKVTAV
-418 KSDNNIRVNWS
+418 RNDKNINVNWTK
-429 RVAHASSYILSRYNK
+429 VAHASSYVLSRYNK
-444 ITGFVG
+444 STGIVNDI
-450 KVYEGSDT
+450 YEGTDT
-458 EFEDKDLLSGKYV
+458 AFEDKDLTSGKYV
-471 YTVTAVVDKN
+471 YTVKAIVDEN
-481 DANANLYSNSISE
+481 DADANLYSNSVSE

-510 ANDYKHMGL
+510 ANDYQHMGL

-659 NGLKTEFF
+659 NELKTEFF
-667 IEVETPVTNI
+667 IEVETSVTNI
-677 TLNSNEINLNPGGTF
+677 TLNSNEINLNTGGTF

-837 NVYGAYSKIKKVQIG
+837 NVYGAYSKIKKV
-852 QLLSKISFMPRISR
+852 KM
-866 NS
+866 

>member
-1 MKKLVAC
+1 
-8 LLSVATMVATLYTPA
+8 
-23 FAYEGQPLGR
+23 
-33 NVAYNRTV
+33 
-41 NVSNS
+41 
-46 FNTNEY
+46 
-52 NKPDF
+52 
-57 LTDGNLE
+57 
-64 RGYQTACVSSNK
+64 
-76 DNPYEDPQTW
+76 
-86 SIDLG
+86 
-91 RSYEI
+91 
-96 DKIVLYWENAAA
+96 
-108 KKYKIYVSE
+108 
-117 NKTDW
+117 
-122 MEVASEEAGE
+122 
-132 KGRFKYDFAPTNA
+132 
-145 RYVKIEL
+145 
-152 EERTME
+152 
-158 IYGYCMYEWQIF
+158 
-170 TVGSVEEKEM
+170 M
-180 PNLAKNA
+180 PNLAENA
-187 TAVASSDDGENSAE
+187 TAVSSSDDGENSAE

-221 VTDEEKADENI
+221 VTDEEKANENI

-246 VKWGGGYMKGYKLQT
+246 VKWGGGYMKGYKLRT

-337 DKEEDNKVELEY
+337 DKKEDNKVELEY
-349 KLSPF
+349 NLAPS
-354 NTSQTDI
+354 NTSQTDV

-368 AVAEVKNGVVT
+368 AVAEVKNGVVA
-379 GKSVGT
+379 GKSVGR
-385 AIITIAS
+385 ADITIAS
-392 KDNPNVNK
+392 KDNPNVK
-400 ECIVNVSRELDK
+400 KTCVVYVSKELDK
-412 STVTAV
+412 SKVTAV
-418 KSDNNIRVNWS
+418 RNDKNINVNWTK
-429 RVAHASSYILSRYNK
+429 VAHASSYVLSRYNK
-444 ITGFVG
+444 STGIVNDI
-450 KVYEGSDT
+450 YEGTDT
-458 EFEDKDLLSGKYV
+458 AFEDKDLTSGKYV
-471 YTVTAVVDKN
+471 YTVKAIVDEN
-481 DANANLYSNSISE
+481 AADANLYSNSVSE

-500 IPEPVTGIEV
+500 IPESVTGIEV
-510 ANDYKHMGL
+510 ANDYQHMGL

-524 GKIRYSVLPGNATN
+524 GKIRYSVLPSNATN

-543 KSLNEKVATVD
+543 KSLNEKVAIVD

-720 DQSGNVAADVAGT
+720 DQSGNVTADVAGT

-803 KTVKKAKK
+803 KTVKKAKT

-837 NVYGAYSKIKKVQIG
+837 NVYGAYSKIKKV
-852 QLLSKISFMPRISR
+852 KM
-866 NS
+866 

>member
-86 SIDLG
+86 SMDLG

-96 DKIVLYWENAAA
+96 DKVVLYWENAAA

-180 PNLAKNA
+180 PNLAENA

-221 VTDEEKADENI
+221 VTDEEKANENI

-349 KLSPF
+349 NLAPS
-354 NTSQTDI
+354 NTSQTDV

-368 AVAEVKNGVVT
+368 AVAEVKNGVVE
-379 GKSVGT
+379 GKSVGR
-385 AIITIAS
+385 ADITIAS
-392 KDNPNVNK
+392 KDNPNTKKTCV
-400 ECIVNVSRELDK
+400 VYVSKELDK
-412 STVTAV
+412 SKVTAV
-418 KSDNNIRVNWS
+418 RNDKIINVNWKK
-429 RVAHASSYILSRYNK
+429 VAHASSYVLSRYNK
-444 ITGFVG
+444 STGIVNDI
-450 KVYEGSDT
+450 YEGTDT
-458 EFEDKDLLSGKYV
+458 AFEDKDLTSGKYV
-471 YTVTAVVDKN
+471 YTVKAIVDEN
-481 DANANLYSNSISE
+481 DADANLYSNSVSE

-500 IPEPVTGIEV
+500 IPESVTGIEV
-510 ANDYKHMGL
+510 ANDYQHMGL

-524 GKIRYSVLPGNATN
+524 GKIRYSVLPSNATN

-543 KSLNEKVATVD
+543 KSLNEKVAIVD

-588 IDARGIERV
+588 IYARGIERV

-635 ATVDSNGVVT
+635 ATVDSNGVVI

-720 DQSGNVAADVAGT
+720 DQSGNVTADVAGT

-739 SADGKVVATCTVN
+739 SADGKVIATCTVN

-803 KTVKKAKK
+803 KTVKKAKT

-837 NVYGAYSKIKKVQIG
+837 NVYGAYSKIKKV
-852 QLLSKISFMPRISR
+852 KM
-866 NS
+866 

>member
-86 SIDLG
+86 SMDLG

-96 DKIVLYWENAAA
+96 DKVVLYWENAAA

-180 PNLAKNA
+180 PNLAENA

-212 RTEYIQDPT
+212 RTEYIQDST
-221 VTDEEKADENI
+221 VTDEEKANENI

-349 KLSPF
+349 NLAPS
-354 NTSQTDI
+354 NTSQTDV

-368 AVAEVKNGVVT
+368 AVAEVKNGVVA
-379 GKSVGT
+379 GKSVGR
-385 AIITIAS
+385 ADITIAS
-392 KDNPNVNK
+392 KDNPNVK
-400 ECIVNVSRELDK
+400 KTCVVYVSKELDK
-412 STVTAV
+412 SKVTAV
-418 KSDNNIRVNWS
+418 RNDKNINVNWTK
-429 RVAHASSYILSRYNK
+429 VAHASSYVLSRYNK
-444 ITGFVG
+444 STGIVNDI
-450 KVYEGSDT
+450 YEGTDT
-458 EFEDKDLLSGKYV
+458 AFEDKDLTSGKYV
-471 YTVTAVVDKN
+471 YTVKAIVDEN
-481 DANANLYSNSISE
+481 AADASLYSNSVSE

-500 IPEPVTGIEV
+500 IPESVTGIEV
-510 ANDYKHMGL
+510 ANDYQHMGL

-524 GKIRYSVLPGNATN
+524 GKIRYSVLPSNATN

-543 KSLNEKVATVD
+543 KSLNEKVAIVD

-667 IEVETPVTNI
+667 IEVETSVTNI
-677 TLNSNEINLNPGGTF
+677 TLNSNEINLNTGGTF

-739 SADGKVVATCTVN
+739 SADGKVIATCTVN

-837 NVYGAYSKIKKVQIG
+837 NVYGAYSKIKKV
-852 QLLSKISFMPRISR
+852 KM
-866 NS
+866 

>member
-86 SIDLG
+86 SMDLG

-96 DKIVLYWENAAA
+96 DKVVLYWENAAA

-180 PNLAKNA
+180 PNLAENA

-221 VTDEEKADENI
+221 VTDEEKANENI

-337 DKEEDNKVELEY
+337 DKKEDNKVELEY
-349 KLSPF
+349 NLAPS
-354 NTSQTDI
+354 NTSQTDV

-368 AVAEVKNGVVT
+368 AVAEVKNGVVA
-379 GKSVGT
+379 GKSVGR
-385 AIITIAS
+385 ADITIAS
-392 KDNPNVNK
+392 KDNPNVK
-400 ECIVNVSRELDK
+400 KTCVVYVSKELDK
-412 STVTAV
+412 SKVTAV
-418 KSDNNIRVNWS
+418 RNDKNINVNWTK
-429 RVAHASSYILSRYNK
+429 VAHASSYVLSRYNK
-444 ITGFVG
+444 STGIVNDI
-450 KVYEGSDT
+450 YEGTDT
-458 EFEDKDLLSGKYV
+458 TFEDKDLTSGKYV
-471 YTVTAVVDKN
+471 YTVKAIVDEN
-481 DANANLYSNSISE
+481 AADANLYSNSVSE

-500 IPEPVTGIEV
+500 IPESVTGIEV
-510 ANDYKHMGL
+510 ANDYQHMGL

-524 GKIRYSVLPGNATN
+524 GKIRYSVLPSNATN

-635 ATVDSNGVVT
+635 ATVDSNGVAI

-720 DQSGNVAADVAGT
+720 DQSGNVTADVAGT

-803 KTVKKAKK
+803 KTVKKAKT

-837 NVYGAYSKIKKVQIG
+837 NVYGAYSKIKKV
-852 QLLSKISFMPRISR
+852 KM
-866 NS
+866 

>member
-86 SIDLG
+86 SMDLG

-96 DKIVLYWENAAA
+96 DKVVLYWENAAA

-180 PNLAKNA
+180 PNLAENA

-221 VTDEEKADENI
+221 VTDEEKANENI

-349 KLSPF
+349 NLAPS
-354 NTSQTDI
+354 NTSQTDV

-368 AVAEVKNGVVT
+368 AVAEVKNGVVE
-379 GKSVGT
+379 GKSVGR
-385 AIITIAS
+385 ADITIAS
-392 KDNPNVNK
+392 KDNPNVK
-400 ECIVNVSRELDK
+400 KTCVVYVSKELDK
-412 STVTAV
+412 SKVTAV
-418 KSDNNIRVNWS
+418 RNDKNINVNWTK
-429 RVAHASSYILSRYNK
+429 VAHVSSYVLSRYNK
-444 ITGFVG
+444 STGIVNDI
-450 KVYEGSDT
+450 YEGTDT
-458 EFEDKDLLSGKYV
+458 AFEDKDLTSGKYV
-471 YTVTAVVDKN
+471 YTVKAIVDEN
-481 DANANLYSNSISE
+481 AADANLYSNSVSE

-500 IPEPVTGIEV
+500 IPESVTGIEV
-510 ANDYKHMGL
+510 ANDYQHMGL
-519 FVGGS
+519 FVGGI
-524 GKIRYSVLPGNATN
+524 GKIRYSVLPNNATN

-543 KSLNEKVATVD
+543 KSLNEKVAIVD

-720 DQSGNVAADVAGT
+720 DQSGNVTADVAGT

-803 KTVKKAKK
+803 KTVKKAKT

-837 NVYGAYSKIKKVQIG
+837 NVYGAYSKIKKV
-852 QLLSKISFMPRISR
+852 KM
-866 NS
+866 

>member
-57 LTDGNLE
+57 LTDGNFE

-86 SIDLG
+86 SMDLG

-170 TVGSVEEKEM
+170 TVGSVEEKEV
-180 PNLAKNA
+180 PNLAENA

-212 RTEYIQDPT
+212 RTEYIQDQT
-221 VTDEEKADENI
+221 VTDEEKANENI

-337 DKEEDNKVELEY
+337 DKEEDNKVEFEY
-349 KLSPF
+349 NLSPS

-368 AVAEVKNGVVT
+368 AVAEVKNGVVA
-379 GKSVGT
+379 GKSVGR
-385 AIITIAS
+385 ADITIAS
-392 KDNPNVNK
+392 KDNPNVK
-400 ECIVNVSRELDK
+400 KTCVVYVSKELDK
-412 STVTAV
+412 SKVTAV
-418 KSDNNIRVNWS
+418 RNDKNINVNWTK
-429 RVAHASSYILSRYNK
+429 VAHASSYVLSRYNK
-444 ITGFVG
+444 ITGIVNDI
-450 KVYEGSDT
+450 YEGTDT
-458 EFEDKDLLSGKYV
+458 AFEDKDLTSGKYV
-471 YTVTAVVDKN
+471 YTVKAILDEN
-481 DANANLYSNSISE
+481 EADANLYSNSVSE

-510 ANDYKHMGL
+510 ANDYQHMGL

-659 NGLKTEFF
+659 NELKTEFF
-667 IEVETPVTNI
+667 IEVETSVTNI

-720 DQSGNVAADVAGT
+720 DQSGNVTADVAGT

-739 SADGKVVATCTVN
+739 SADGKVIATCTVN

-811 VKAVISLKKGN
+811 LKAVISLKKGN

-837 NVYGAYSKIKKVQIG
+837 NVYGAYSKIKKV
-852 QLLSKISFMPRISR
+852 KM
-866 NS
+866 

>member
-8 LLSVATMVATLYTPA
+8 LLSVATMVVTLYTPA

-86 SIDLG
+86 SMDLG

-96 DKIVLYWENAAA
+96 DKVVLYWENAAA

-180 PNLAKNA
+180 PNLAENA

-221 VTDEEKADENI
+221 VTDEEKANENI

-349 KLSPF
+349 NLAPS
-354 NTSQTDI
+354 NTSQTDV

-368 AVAEVKNGVVT
+368 AVAEVKNGVVA
-379 GKSVGT
+379 GKSVGR
-385 AIITIAS
+385 ADITIAS
-392 KDNPNVNK
+392 KDNPNVK
-400 ECIVNVSRELDK
+400 KTCVVYVSKELDK
-412 STVTAV
+412 SKVTAV
-418 KSDNNIRVNWS
+418 RNDKNINVNWTK
-429 RVAHASSYILSRYNK
+429 VAHASSYVLSRYNK
-444 ITGFVG
+444 STGIVNDI
-450 KVYEGSDT
+450 YEGTDT
-458 EFEDKDLLSGKYV
+458 AFEDKDLTSGKYV
-471 YTVTAVVDKN
+471 YTVKAIVDEN
-481 DANANLYSNSISE
+481 AADANLYSNSVSE

-510 ANDYKHMGL
+510 ANDYQHMGL

-524 GKIRYSVLPGNATN
+524 GKIRYSVLPSNATN

-574 EGGFEAKCTVRVDG
+574 EGGFEAKCTVRVNG

-597 GDKTVTMGLNQT
+597 GDKTVTMVLNQT

-635 ATVDSNGVVT
+635 ATVDSNGVVI

-720 DQSGNVAADVAGT
+720 DQSGNVTADVAGT

-803 KTVKKAKK
+803 KTVKKAKT

-837 NVYGAYSKIKKVQIG
+837 NVYGAYSKIKKV
-852 QLLSKISFMPRISR
+852 KM
-866 NS
+866 

>member
-86 SIDLG
+86 SMDLG

-96 DKIVLYWENAAA
+96 DKVVLYWENAAA

-180 PNLAKNA
+180 PNLAENA

-324 SINLNYTSKKLNL
+324 NINLNYTSKKLNL

-349 KLSPF
+349 NLAPS
-354 NTSQTDI
+354 NTSQTDV

-368 AVAEVKNGVVT
+368 AVAEVKNGVVA
-379 GKSVGT
+379 GKSVGR
-385 AIITIAS
+385 ADITIAS
-392 KDNPNVNK
+392 KDNPNVK
-400 ECIVNVSRELDK
+400 KTCVVYVSKELDK
-412 STVTAV
+412 SKVTAV
-418 KSDNNIRVNWS
+418 RNDKNINVNWTK
-429 RVAHASSYILSRYNK
+429 VAHASSYVLSRYNK
-444 ITGFVG
+444 STGIVNDI
-450 KVYEGSDT
+450 YEGTDT
-458 EFEDKDLLSGKYV
+458 AFEDKDLTSGKYV
-471 YTVTAVVDKN
+471 YTVKAIVDEN
-481 DANANLYSNSISE
+481 AADANLYSNSVSE

-500 IPEPVTGIEV
+500 IPESVTGIEV
-510 ANDYKHMGL
+510 ANDYQHMGL

-524 GKIRYSVLPGNATN
+524 GKIRYSVLPSNATN

-543 KSLNEKVATVD
+543 KSLNEKVAIVD

-720 DQSGNVAADVAGT
+720 DQSGNVTADVAGT

-739 SADGKVVATCTVN
+739 SADGKVIATCTVN

-803 KTVKKAKK
+803 KTVKKAKT

-837 NVYGAYSKIKKVQIG
+837 NVYGAYSKIKKV
-852 QLLSKISFMPRISR
+852 KM
-866 NS
+866 